1 MAGVTLSATIQY
13 PDPHFKTKHAKRRM
27 VQVELARAVSASL
40 APEGEILLQSDLEW
54 VSAFEETVANEK

>member
-1 MAGVTLSATIQY
+1 
-13 PDPHFKTKHAKRRM
+13 M